1 MSKLIKNEIKKL
13 FSRKVIYILLII
25 AIGYTI
31 LNNILN
37 EKLDNE
43 YLDNEY
49 LKSELSYLEEELKD
63 LNYTTEEEN
72 SMYIDTKT
80 QYDIIKLSLNYD
92 INSWQYNYI
101 HRAEEISSNLRK
113 INENTY
119 GLNKDEQ
126 ELKRAQE
133 QYNSILEK
141 LNNDDWKPFIQNELD
156 NADAEIQGY
165 EETLKELKD
174 KKLIEEINSY
184 IEVAKINKKALE
196 WRLNK
201 GIPYNSSFLSNK
213 IDGYVRANQNINSL
227 KDKENKTSEEQQIYD
242 DALKT
247 ANTCE
252 YYVENNIDIK
262 NEYDARYTLMHLNES
277 YGIFIIVFGIIIA
290 GTIISNE
297 FQKGTIKL
305 LLTRPYSRNKIL
317 LSKYII
323 SMLCI
328 IMFVIVFVIAQYVV
342 GGIVFGFDIFNISA
356 IEYDLNTNKIVVMS
370 VLKYSI
376 YTILGVL
383 PTYILISTLAFAL
396 GTITMNSGVSIAIPI
411 LGYSVSSIINYYIQK
426 INWLKYFV
434 TANWNLNVYQFG
446 GKGLAD
452 RLNLWISIVICF
464 IYLLIM
470 IITSFIV
477 FKKRDIKNV

>member
-1 MSKLIKNEIKKL
+1 MNKLIKNELKKL
-13 FSRKVIYILLII
+13 FSRKVIYILLVI
-25 AIGYTI
+25 AIGFTI
-31 LNNILN
+31 LNNVLN
-37 EKLDNE
+37 NISYEKLENE
-43 YLDNEY
+43 YQ
-49 LKSELSYLEEELKD
+49 KSELSYLEEDLRN

-101 HRAEEISSNLRK
+101 NRAEEISSNLRL

-119 GLNKDEQ
+119 GLNKNAK

-165 EETLKELKD
+165 EDTLKELKD

-184 IEVAKINKKALE
+184 LEAAKVNKKALE

-201 GIPYNSSFLSNK
+201 GIPYNNSFLSNK
-213 IDGYVRANQNINSL
+213 IDEYVTANQNINSL
-227 KDKENKTSEEQQIYD
+227 KNKENKTAEEQQVYD
-242 DALKT
+242 NAIRT

-252 YYVENNIDIK
+252 YYIENNINIK

-317 LSKYII
+317 LSKYIV

-328 IMFVIVFVIAQYVV
+328 IMFIIVFVIAQYVV
-342 GGIVFGFDIFNISA
+342 GGIIFGFNTFNTSA
-356 IEYDLNTNKIVVMS
+356 IEYDLNTNKIVVMN

-383 PTYILISTLAFAL
+383 PIYILISTLAFAL
-396 GTITMNSGVSIAIPI
+396 GTITMNSGISIAIPI

-434 TANWNLNVYQFG
+434 TANWNLSVYQFG

-452 RLNLWISIVICF
+452 GLNLWISLGVCF
-464 IYLLIM
+464 IYLAIM
-470 IITSFIV
+470 VITSFIV

>member
-31 LNNILN
+31 LNNTLN
-37 EKLDNE
+37 NISYEKLQNDYQKN
-43 YLDNEY
+43 
-49 LKSELSYLEEELKD
+49 ELSYLEEELKN

-80 QYDIIKLSLNYD
+80 EYDIIKLSLNYD
-92 INSWQYNYI
+92 VNSWQYNYI
-101 HRAEEISSNLRK
+101 NRAEEIYSNLRA

-119 GLNKDEQ
+119 GLNKDTK

-156 NADAEIQGY
+156 NVDAEIQGY

-184 IEVAKINKKALE
+184 LEAAQVNKKALE

-213 IDGYVRANQNINSL
+213 IDEYVTANQNINSL
-227 KDKENKTSEEQQIYD
+227 KNKENKTAEEQQVYD
-242 DALKT
+242 DAIRT
-247 ANTCE
+247 VNTSE
-252 YYVENNIDIK
+252 YYVENNINIK
-262 NEYDARYTLMHLNES
+262 NEYDARYTLMHLDES

-290 GTIISNE
+290 GTIVSNE

-317 LSKYII
+317 LSKYIV

-328 IMFVIVFVIAQYVV
+328 IMFIIVFVIAQYIV
-342 GGIVFGFDIFNISA
+342 GGIVFGFDTFNISA
-356 IEYDLNTNKIVVMS
+356 VEYDLSTNNIVVMS
-370 VLKYSI
+370 ALKYSI

-383 PTYILISTLAFAL
+383 PIYILISTLAFAL

-426 INWLKYFV
+426 IKWLKYFV
-434 TANWNLNVYQFG
+434 TANWNLSVYQFG
-446 GKGLAD
+446 GRGLAD
-452 RLNLWISIVICF
+452 GLNLWISLGICFVYLIIMIVI
-464 IYLLIM
+464 
-470 IITSFIV
+470 SFAI

>member
-1 MSKLIKNEIKKL
+1 MSKLIRNELKKL
-13 FSRKVIYILLII
+13 FSRKVLYILLVI

-31 LNNILN
+31 LNNALN
-37 EKLDNE
+37 NISYEKLANE
-43 YLDNEY
+43 YQ
-49 LKSELSYLEEELKD
+49 KSELSYLEEDLRN

-101 HRAEEISSNLRK
+101 NRAEEISSNLRL

-119 GLNKDEQ
+119 GFNKDTT

-141 LNNDDWKPFIQNELD
+141 INNDDWKPFIQNELD

-165 EETLKELKD
+165 EDTLKELKD

-184 IEVAKINKKALE
+184 LEAAKVNKKALE

-213 IDGYVRANQNINSL
+213 IDEYVTANQNINSL
-227 KDKENKTSEEQQIYD
+227 KNKENKTAEEQQVYD
-242 DALKT
+242 DAIRT
-247 ANTCE
+247 VNTSE
-252 YYVENNIDIK
+252 YYVENNINIK
-262 NEYDARYTLMHLNES
+262 NEYDARYTLMHLDES

-290 GTIISNE
+290 GTIVSNE

-317 LSKYII
+317 LSKYIV

-328 IMFVIVFVIAQYVV
+328 IMFIIVFVIAQYIV
-342 GGIVFGFDIFNISA
+342 GGIVFGFDTFNISA
-356 IEYDLNTNKIVVMS
+356 VEYDLSTNNIVVMS
-370 VLKYSI
+370 ALKYSI
-376 YTILGVL
+376 YTILG
-383 PTYILISTLAFAL
+383 
-396 GTITMNSGVSIAIPI
+396 
-411 LGYSVSSIINYYIQK
+411 VSSIINYYIQK
-426 INWLKYFV
+426 IKWLKYFV
-434 TANWNLNVYQFG
+434 TANWNLSVYQFG
-446 GKGLAD
+446 GRGLAD
-452 RLNLWISIVICF
+452 GLNLWISLGICFVYLIIMIVI
-464 IYLLIM
+464 
-470 IITSFIV
+470 SFAI

>member
-31 LNNILN
+31 LNNTLN
-37 EKLDNE
+37 NISYEKLQNDYQKN
-43 YLDNEY
+43 
-49 LKSELSYLEEELKD
+49 ELSYLEEELKN

-80 QYDIIKLSLNYD
+80 EYDIIKLSLNYD
-92 INSWQYNYI
+92 VNSWQYNYI
-101 HRAEEISSNLRK
+101 NRADEIHSNLRK

-165 EETLKELKD
+165 EETLKEIKD
-174 KKLIEEINSY
+174 KKIIEEINSY
-184 IEVAKINKKALE
+184 LEAAKINKKALE

-201 GIPYNSSFLSNK
+201 GIPYNNSFLSNK
-213 IDGYVRANQNINSL
+213 IDDYVTANQNINLL
-227 KDKENKTSEEQQIYD
+227 KDKENKTSEQQQVYD
-242 DALKT
+242 DAFRT

-252 YYVENNIDIK
+252 YYIENNINIK

-317 LSKYII
+317 LSKYIV

-328 IMFVIVFVIAQYVV
+328 IMFIIVFVIAQYVV
-342 GGIVFGFDIFNISA
+342 GGIIFGFNTFNTSA
-356 IEYDLNTNKIVVMS
+356 IEYDLNTNKIVVMN

-383 PTYILISTLAFAL
+383 PIYILISTLAFAL

-426 INWLKYFV
+426 INWLKYFI
-434 TANWNLNVYQFG
+434 TANWNLSVYQFG
-446 GKGLAD
+446 GKGIAD
-452 RLNLWISIVICF
+452 GLNLWISIIICF

>member
-1 MSKLIKNEIKKL
+1 MSKLIKNEIRKL
-13 FSRKVIYILLII
+13 FSRKVIYILLVI

-31 LNNILN
+31 LNNVLN
-37 EKLDNE
+37 NIPYEKLQNE
-43 YLDNEY
+43 YQ
-49 LKSELSYLEEELKD
+49 KSELSYLEEELEN

-80 QYDIIKLSLNYD
+80 QYDVIKLSMNYNV
-92 INSWQYNYI
+92 NSWQYNYI
-101 HRAEEISSNLRK
+101 NRSDELYSNLK
-113 INENTY
+113 TINENTY
-119 GLNKDEQ
+119 GLNKNAQ
-126 ELKRAQE
+126 ELKKAQA
-133 QYNSILEK
+133 QYESVLEK

-184 IEVAKINKKALE
+184 LEAAKINKKALE

-201 GIPYNSSFLSNK
+201 EIPYNNSFLSNK
-213 IDGYVRANQNINSL
+213 IDAYVTAWQDINSL
-227 KDKENKTSEEQQIYD
+227 KSKENKTSEEQQVYD
-242 DALKT
+242 DALRT
-247 ANTCE
+247 ANTSE
-252 YYVENNIDIK
+252 YYIENNINIK

-277 YGIFIIVFGIIIA
+277 YGIFIIVYGIIIA
-290 GTIISNE
+290 GTIVSNE

-317 LSKYII
+317 LSKYIV

-328 IMFVIVFVIAQYVV
+328 IVFIIFFIIAQYVV
-342 GGIVFGFDIFNISA
+342 GGIVYGFDIFNISA
-356 IEYDLNTNKIVVMS
+356 VEYNLSTNSIVVMNA
-370 VLKYSI
+370 LKYSL
-376 YTILGVL
+376 YTILGFL

-411 LGYSVSSIINYYIQK
+411 LGYTVSSIINYYISK
-426 INWLKYFV
+426 IKWLKYFV
-434 TANWNLNVYQFG
+434 TANWNLSIYQFG

-452 RLNLWISIVICF
+452 GLNLWTSIIICF
-464 IYLLIM
+464 VYLIIMLI
-470 IITSFIV
+470 ISFVV

>member
-1 MSKLIKNEIKKL
+1 MSKLIKNELKKL
-13 FSRKVIYILLII
+13 FSRKVIYILLVI
-25 AIGYTI
+25 AIGFTI
-31 LNNILN
+31 LNNVLN
-37 EKLDNE
+37 NISYEKLENE
-43 YLDNEY
+43 YQ
-49 LKSELSYLEEELKD
+49 KSELSYLEEDLRN

-92 INSWQYNYI
+92 INSWQYNYVN
-101 HRAEEISSNLRK
+101 RAEEIYSNLRA

-119 GLNKDEQ
+119 GLNKDTK

-184 IEVAKINKKALE
+184 LEAAKVNKKALE

-201 GIPYNSSFLSNK
+201 GIPYNNSFLSNK
-213 IDGYVRANQNINSL
+213 IDEYVTANQNINSL
-227 KDKENKTSEEQQIYD
+227 KNKENKTAEEQQVYD
-242 DALKT
+242 NAIRT
-247 ANTCE
+247 VNTSE

-262 NEYDARYTLMHLNES
+262 NEYDARYTLMHLDES

-290 GTIISNE
+290 GTIVSNE

-317 LSKYII
+317 LSKYIV

-342 GGIVFGFDIFNISA
+342 GGMVFGFDTFNISA
-356 IEYDLNTNKIVVMS
+356 VEYDLSTNNIVVMS
-370 VLKYSI
+370 TLKYSI

-411 LGYSVSSIINYYIQK
+411 LGYMVSSIINYYIQK
-426 INWLKYFV
+426 IKWLKYFV
-434 TANWNLNVYQFG
+434 TANWNLSVYQFG

-452 RLNLWISIVICF
+452 GLNLWISIVICF
-464 IYLLIM
+464 IYLAIM
-470 IITSFIV
+470 VITSFIV
-477 FKKRDIKNV
+477 FKKRDIKHV

>member
-1 MSKLIKNEIKKL
+1 MSKLIRNELKKL
-13 FSRKVIYILLII
+13 FSRKVLYILLVI

-31 LNNILN
+31 LNNALN
-37 EKLDNE
+37 NISYEKLANE
-43 YLDNEY
+43 YQ
-49 LKSELSYLEEELKD
+49 KSELSYLEEDLRN

-101 HRAEEISSNLRK
+101 NRAEEISSNLRL

-119 GLNKDEQ
+119 GFNKDTK

-165 EETLKELKD
+165 EDTLKELKD

-184 IEVAKINKKALE
+184 LEAAKVNKKALE

-213 IDGYVRANQNINSL
+213 IDEYVTANQNINSL
-227 KDKENKTSEEQQIYD
+227 KNKENKTAEEQQVYD
-242 DALKT
+242 DSIRT
-247 ANTCE
+247 VNTSE
-252 YYVENNIDIK
+252 YYVENNINIK
-262 NEYDARYTLMHLNES
+262 NEYDARYTLMHLDES

-290 GTIISNE
+290 GTIVSNE

-317 LSKYII
+317 LSKYIV

-328 IMFVIVFVIAQYVV
+328 IMFIIVFVIAQYIV
-342 GGIVFGFDIFNISA
+342 GGIVFGFDTFNISA
-356 IEYDLNTNKIVVMS
+356 VEYDLSTNNIVVMS
-370 VLKYSI
+370 ALKYSI

-383 PTYILISTLAFAL
+383 PIYILISTLAFAL

-426 INWLKYFV
+426 IKWLKYFV
-434 TANWNLNVYQFG
+434 TANWNLSVYQFG
-446 GKGLAD
+446 GRGLAD
-452 RLNLWISIVICF
+452 GLNLWISLGICFVYLIIMIVI
-464 IYLLIM
+464 
-470 IITSFIV
+470 SFAI

>member
-1 MSKLIKNEIKKL
+1 MNKLIKNELKKL
-13 FSRKVIYILLII
+13 FSRKVIYILLVI

-31 LNNILN
+31 LNNALN
-37 EKLDNE
+37 NISYEKLANE
-43 YLDNEY
+43 YQ
-49 LKSELSYLEEELKD
+49 KSELSYLEEDLRN

-92 INSWQYNYI
+92 INSWQYNYVN
-101 HRAEEISSNLRK
+101 RAEEIYSNLRA

-119 GLNKDEQ
+119 GLNKDTK
-126 ELKRAQE
+126 ELKVAQE

-165 EETLKELKD
+165 EDTLKELKD

-184 IEVAKINKKALE
+184 LEAAKVNKKALE

-201 GIPYNSSFLSNK
+201 GIPYNNSFLSNK
-213 IDGYVRANQNINSL
+213 IDEYITANQNINSL
-227 KDKENKTSEEQQIYD
+227 KNKENKTAEEQQVYD
-242 DALKT
+242 NAIRT
-247 ANTCE
+247 VNTSE

-317 LSKYII
+317 LSKYIV

-328 IMFVIVFVIAQYVV
+328 IMFIIVFVIAQYVV
-342 GGIVFGFDIFNISA
+342 GGIIFGFNTFNTSA
-356 IEYDLNTNKIVVMS
+356 IEYDLNTNKIVVMN

-383 PTYILISTLAFAL
+383 PIYILISTLAFAL
-396 GTITMNSGVSIAIPI
+396 GTITMNSGISIAIPI

-426 INWLKYFV
+426 INWLKYFI
-434 TANWNLNVYQFG
+434 TANWNLSVYQFG
-446 GKGLAD
+446 GKGIAD
-452 RLNLWISIVICF
+452 GLNLWTSIAICF
-464 IYLLIM
+464 VYLIIM
-470 IITSFIV
+470 IVTSFIV